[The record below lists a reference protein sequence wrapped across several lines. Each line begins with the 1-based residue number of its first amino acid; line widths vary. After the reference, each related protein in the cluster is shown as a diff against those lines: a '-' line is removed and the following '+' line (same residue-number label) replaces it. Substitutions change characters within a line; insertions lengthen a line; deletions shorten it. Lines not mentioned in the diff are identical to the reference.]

1 MSKFVQIF
9 DEKVVTVFSC
19 PQDPTYWSDVVEVDD
34 EDPRYIA
41 FSTMLQA
48 IGDPVSN
55 SGQPDS
61 VSSSQSNTDRPS

>member
-1 MSKFVQIF
+1 MSKFVQIR

-55 SGQPDS
+55 TGQPDS
-61 VSSSQSNTDRPS
+61 VSGSEASTDQTS